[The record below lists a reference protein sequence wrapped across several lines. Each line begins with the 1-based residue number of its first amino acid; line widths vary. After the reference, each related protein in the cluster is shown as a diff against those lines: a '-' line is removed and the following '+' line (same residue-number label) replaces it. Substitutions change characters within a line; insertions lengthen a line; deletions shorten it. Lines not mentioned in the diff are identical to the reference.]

1 MAKLQAYAELRELIE
16 RQSAELNRFLLGAQ
30 NSLPEEDF
38 VELRKIVAQIMGAGH
53 YDAFLAIAETFPTLK
68 PAWAAES

>member
-1 MAKLQAYAELRELIE
+1 MTKIQAYSALRELVE
-16 RQSAELNRFLLGAQ
+16 QQSAELNQFLLGAQ

-53 YDAFLAIAETFPTLK
+53 YDAFLAIAEAFPNLK